1 VSEVV
6 VLSSSTAAA
15 ADFPSEWFDV
25 AAEGHFWLDW
35 RFTAFAAQLRD
46 CGVSLAAPWRAID
59 LGCGHGVL
67 RRQVERAGGWTVD
80 GCDLHAGALAQGGET
95 RGATYLYDVFDRRP
109 ELRQR
114 YDAILLFDVIEHVPE
129 PDAFLAAVLDHLR
142 PGGWL
147 FVNVPALE
155 GLRSHFDTVVGH
167 LRRYDRASLTAA
179 LERQRLIVRDV
190 RYWGFAMLPYL
201 VIRRFTRARRD
212 DAAGVIA
219 HGVLPPAPWMD
230 AWIRRI
236 MAVETRLLRRPPLG
250 TSLLAAAQRAGGG

>member
-1 VSEVV
+1 MSDVI
-6 VLSSSTAAA
+6 VLSSVPA
-15 ADFPSEWFDV
+15 ADFPSEWFDIT
-25 AAEGHFWLDW
+25 AEGHFWLDW

-46 CGVSLAAPWRAID
+46 CGVPLDAPWRAFD
-59 LGCGHGVL
+59 VGCGHGVL
-67 RRQVERAGGWTVD
+67 RRQVERASRWTVD
-80 GCDLHAGALAQGGET
+80 GCDLHAGALAQAGDT
-95 RGATYLYDVFDRRP
+95 RGVSYLYDVFDRRP
-109 ELRQR
+109 ELQQR

-147 FVNVPALE
+147 FLNVPALE
-155 GLRSHFDTVVGH
+155 SLRSRFDDVVGH
-167 LRRYDRASLTAA
+167 LRRYDRASLEAT
-179 LERQRLIVRDV
+179 LRRQRLNIRDI

-201 VIRRFTRARRD
+201 VIRRITRARHD

-236 MAVETRLLRRPPLG
+236 MAVETGLLRRPPLG
-250 TSLLAAAQRAGGG
+250 TSLLAAAQREGGG